1 MAKSFFKKY
10 FTFILSGTIILGLV
24 IMYFTNPEFKSSID
38 EAWAVFT
45 SEDQDRI
52 NKYVQ
57 KFGIWGPL
65 AIIAF
70 TVLQMF
76 LIIFPSW
83 ILIIVAVMA
92 YGFWWGILIS
102 LTGVA
107 VASTIGFF
115 VGKRLK
121 GVIIGTL
128 LSEKNYDKTEYWIRN
143 YAFGTVIL
151 FRVSP
156 FFSNDGISFLAGI
169 FRMSFKKYMLATFSG
184 MIPLALA
191 VGYFSADI
199 DRLENGLYWIGG
211 VGTLLYAVYI
221 YLDHKKRKKK

>member
-1 MAKSFFKKY
+1 MSKTFFKKY
-10 FTFILSGTIILGLV
+10 FSFILSATIILGLV
-24 IMYFTNPEFKSSID
+24 ILYFSYPPFKTAAD
-38 EAWAVFT
+38 EAWSVLT

-52 NKYVQ
+52 NEYVQ
-57 KFGIWGPL
+57 QFGIWGPL
-65 AIIAF
+65 AIIVF

-83 ILIIVAVMA
+83 IPIIVAVMA

-115 VGKRLK
+115 IGKRLQSAI
-121 GVIIGTL
+121 VGTL
-128 LSEKNYDKTEYWIRN
+128 LSKKNYDKTEYWIEN

-199 DRLENGLYWIGG
+199 DRLENGLYWVGG
-211 VGTLLYAVYI
+211 IGTLLYGVYI

>member
-1 MAKSFFKKY
+1 MARSFFKKY
-10 FTFILSGTIILGLV
+10 FSFVLSGIIILGLV
-24 IMYFTNPEFKSSID
+24 IMYFTYSPFQAGID
-38 EAWAVFT
+38 EAWQVLT
-45 SEDQDRI
+45 SEDQQRI
-52 NKYVQ
+52 NNYVQ
-57 KFGIWGPL
+57 QFGIWGPL
-65 AIIAF
+65 AIIVF

-83 ILIIVAVMA
+83 IPIIVAVMA
-92 YGFWWGILIS
+92 YGFWWGVLIS

-107 VASTIGFF
+107 VASSIGFYI
-115 VGKRLK
+115 GKRLK
-121 GVIIGTL
+121 GNIIGTL
-128 LSEKNYDKTEYWIRN
+128 LSKKNYEKTEYWIKN

-169 FRMSFKKYMLATFSG
+169 FGMSFKKYMLATFCG

-191 VGYFSADI
+191 VGYFSADL
-199 DRLENGLYWIGG
+199 DRLENGLYWVGG
-211 VGTLLYAVYI
+211 IGTLLYGVYI